1 MTNASK
7 VYINALLADA
17 TYVNLTPGLSSESL
31 AEVKDLKDRMTPTL
45 AKYIADNF
53 EVISSIDTPD
63 IPLLGSGFDATVW
76 RGRPGTEFAGQVF
89 VSTRGT
95 EPPGVDIWGADV
107 DLAVNVAARTQII
120 DMVNWWLRETT
131 PAGTQAK
138 QVKWDPLR
146 PKPEAPLGVEPGIVK
161 GTPVSATGNLVGV
174 TSVQVNGHSL
184 GGHLASSF
192 ARIFGGENLV
202 ESGSV
207 RIEGIASF
215 NSAGFNGSKAETFFA
230 QLQGLLSTGMASF
243 AGVQAKQTNFFAQ
256 NGINVTTNDWWF
268 TQMGKRIGLNQEEG
282 TGMPNHSMF
291 KLTDMLAL
299 GAAMA
304 KLDPSMDIGKLNA
317 LMPVGGN
324 QPAASIEGLFDALR
338 RAIEGPGITASSIG
352 DAADSAPS
360 RVDYH
365 AALAKFNLDHKS
377 LAGKLSIG
385 FAAREMETYA
395 RNDFAALIALQDL
408 SPIMMQGKDAAG
420 DALLVQQ
427 WQGNDIAYGKE
438 NSDVLLGGAG
448 DGRLWGGCKSKVAI
462 YSRTARLFQASDWR
476 RYAGQR
482 LHGYATT

>member
-1 MTNASK
+1 
-7 VYINALLADA
+7 
-17 TYVNLTPGLSSESL
+17 
-31 AEVKDLKDRMTPTL
+31 LKD
-45 AKYIADNF
+45 
-53 EVISSIDTPD
+53 
-63 IPLLGSGFDATVW
+63 
-76 RGRPGTEFAGQVF
+76 
-89 VSTRGT
+89 
-95 EPPGVDIWGADV
+95 
-107 DLAVNVAARTQII
+107 
-120 DMVNWWLRETT
+120 
-131 PAGTQAK
+131 
-138 QVKWDPLR
+138 
-146 PKPEAPLGVEPGIVK
+146 
-161 GTPVSATGNLVGV
+161 V
-174 TSVQVNGHSL
+174 TNVQVNGHSL

-192 ARIFGGENLV
+192 ARIFGGATPEK
-202 ESGSV
+202 GSIAV
-207 RIEGIASF
+207 DGISTF
-215 NSAGFNGSKAETFFA
+215 NSAGFIRASVEPFFA
-230 QLQGLLSTGMASF
+230 EIQALLETGMPSF
-243 AGVQAKQTNFFAQ
+243 DKVQEKQSSFFAQ
-256 NGINVTTNDWWF
+256 NGVNVTTNEAWF
-268 TQMGKRIGLNQEEG
+268 RQMGQRIGLNQEEG

-299 GAAMA
+299 GAAME
-304 KLDPSMDIGKLNA
+304 KLDSGINIGKLNA

>member
-1 MTNASK
+1 
-7 VYINALLADA
+7 
-17 TYVNLTPGLSSESL
+17 
-31 AEVKDLKDRMTPTL
+31 
-45 AKYIADNF
+45 
-53 EVISSIDTPD
+53 
-63 IPLLGSGFDATVW
+63 
-76 RGRPGTEFAGQVF
+76 
-89 VSTRGT
+89 
-95 EPPGVDIWGADV
+95 
-107 DLAVNVAARTQII
+107 
-120 DMVNWWLRETT
+120 
-131 PAGTQAK
+131 
-138 QVKWDPLR
+138 
-146 PKPEAPLGVEPGIVK
+146 
-161 GTPVSATGNLVGV
+161 
-174 TSVQVNGHSL
+174 
-184 GGHLASSF
+184 
-192 ARIFGGENLV
+192 
-202 ESGSV
+202 
-207 RIEGIASF
+207 
-215 NSAGFNGSKAETFFA
+215 
-230 QLQGLLSTGMASF
+230 
-243 AGVQAKQTNFFAQ
+243 
-256 NGINVTTNDWWF
+256 
-268 TQMGKRIGLNQEEG
+268 
-282 TGMPNHSMF
+282 
-291 KLTDMLAL
+291 MLAL
-299 GAAMA
+299 GAAME
-304 KLDPSMDIGKLNA
+304 KLDSGINIGKLNA

>member
-1 MTNASK
+1 MTKIANT
-7 VYINALLADA
+7 YINALLADA
-17 TYVNLTPGLSSESL
+17 TYVSLLSEPLSSSGNQSL
-31 AEVKDLKDRMTPTL
+31 LGSRMTPEL

-53 EVISSIDTPD
+53 EVASAIDTPD

-76 RGRPGTEFAGQVF
+76 RGRAGTEFAGQVF

-95 EPPGVDIWGADV
+95 EPPGVDIWGADA
-107 DLAVNVAARTQII
+107 DLATNVAARTQII
-120 DMVNWWLRETT
+120 DMVNWWMRETT
-131 PAGTQAK
+131 PAGGEQAK

-146 PKPEAPLGVEPGIVK
+146 PKPGSAIEVEPGIVW
-161 GTPVSATGNLVGV
+161 GASVAATGNLANV
-174 TSVQVNGHSL
+174 TNVQINGHSL

-192 ARIFGGENLV
+192 ARIFGGATQQK
-202 ESGSV
+202 GSV
-207 RIEGIASF
+207 TVDGISTF
-215 NSAGFNGSKAETFFA
+215 NSAGFNGSNAEFFFA
-230 QLQGLLSTGMASF
+230 QLQGLLSTGMSSF
-243 AGVQAKQTNFFAQ
+243 AGVQAKQTNLFAE
-256 NGINVTTNDWWF
+256 NGINLTTNDWWF
-268 TQMGKRIGLNQEEG
+268 RQMGQRIGLNQEEG

-299 GAAMA
+299 GAAME
-304 KLDPSMDIGKLNA
+304 KLDSGINIGKLNA